1 MNQTLVASKEIEK
14 AGIDFESE
22 LTRILQSN
30 KISNYY
36 EDESIKENAMVQL
49 QSVYFKYEQL
59 ISNIQYYDNDKK
71 VFRIFCD
78 RQGDFITD
86 FYSSHEQKL
95 LSLNDTILLSNGEY
109 LLHLPVLE
117 RGNVVGNLVVTINYE
132 RFIKSVLEKSHIEE
146 VQWQW
151 VIDSNNEIIYINIGP
166 EEQIKISRLDKISK
180 DIHDD
185 FQNAIQHKV
194 YKDEREI
201 ELISAY
207 YPLRFIRRDFGII
220 YSLESDIILES
231 LINSSIIIS
240 SLTFLLI
247 FLITGL
253 LVHYI
258 KIQKRKGKIIET
270 SEKELQKIIESLPTG
285 ILILDEDRKIIRLN
299 ESAAKLFPEE
309 KNVQEGEKMGD
320 WFFRTGY
327 PDSPKKLGKYYLNDV
342 IIYKKESR
350 EIALLKKE
358 ISLSAGDRK
367 LFLESLIDITPFE
380 KARKQEAVAVKTKS
394 EFLTS
399 TSNEIQTPLN
409 GIISLLD
416 NIKQKN
422 LTGEQKEILQSIRK
436 TSELL
441 LSILD
446 DILAF
451 SRIEAGDMVIE
462 EIPFSLQTELDL
474 ALSLIIPKA
483 KKKKLDF
490 RLKVDDDV
498 PDNLIGDPFKIRQIV
513 NHLAGNAVKFTSK
526 GRVSIKIA
534 QLENVAG
541 KITLQVVIEDS
552 GIGIPKEDLKY
563 LFDTYSKG
571 NDSSSRKLAG
581 AGLGLALSSQMVD
594 LLNGEIKAESPSGIS
609 GDPDFP
615 GSRFILSI
623 DVYSDEKIRKDIPLD
638 NITSYSHI
646 NTLVIKDN
654 DISGHK
660 ITDML
665 SNFGLNAKLNFYQEK
680 TINLVES
687 NLQEKKDRYH
697 ILLLRDS
704 LTFNAF
710 EFVSLLNTKGLIDKY
725 LVIITSSN
733 DQKGNYARSRKLG
746 VDYYLIE
753 PCQGSEL
760 FDILQDN
767 FPNVNIVQSGNIL
780 LSKLR
785 KDLNILLAED
795 NLMNQK
801 SAQVLFKNLG
811 YEIDIAENGLDVL
824 KMVDAKN
831 YDIIFMDVMMPEMD
845 GWEAT
850 REVRDRGFNMPVVPI
865 TADFSE
871 EARERATIEGMKDFI
886 AKPVRIEELKRVLMR
901 WFTETP
907 T

>member
-14 AGIDFESE
+14 AGIDFENE

-30 KISNYY
+30 EISNYY

-59 ISNIQYYDNDKK
+59 ISSIQYYDNDKK

-78 RQGDFITD
+78 RKGDFITD

-95 LSLNDTILLSNGEY
+95 LNPNDTVLVSNGEY

-117 RGNVVGNLVVTINYE
+117 GGNVVGNLVVTINYE

-151 VIDSNNEIIYINIGP
+151 VIDSNDEIIYINIGP
-166 EEQIKISRLDKISK
+166 EEQLKISRLDKISK

-185 FQNAIQHKV
+185 YQNAIQHTV
-194 YKDEREI
+194 YRDEREI

-220 YSLESDIILES
+220 YSLESDIILKS

-258 KIQKRKGKIIET
+258 KIQKRKGNRIET
-270 SEKELQKIIESLPTG
+270 SERELSKIIESLPTG
-285 ILILDEDRKIIRLN
+285 IMILDDDRKIISLN
-299 ESAAKLFPEE
+299 ESAAKLFPKE
-309 KNVQEGEKMGD
+309 KNVKAGEKIGD

-342 IIYKKESR
+342 IIFKKENR

-358 ISLSAGDRK
+358 VSFLAGDKK

-380 KARKQEAVAVKTKS
+380 KARKQEAVAVRTKS

-416 NIKQKN
+416 KIKRKN
-422 LTGEQKEILQSIRK
+422 LTGDQKEILQSIRK

-446 DILAF
+446 DILTF
-451 SRIEAGDMVIE
+451 SKIEAGDMVIE
-462 EIPFSLQTELDL
+462 EIPFSLQAELDL

-483 KKKKLDF
+483 KEKKLDF
-490 RLKVDDDV
+490 RIRLADDV
-498 PDNLIGDPFKIRQIV
+498 PDNLIGDPFKIRQII

-526 GRVSIKIA
+526 GRVSIKID
-534 QLENVAG
+534 QLENTAG
-541 KITLQVVIEDS
+541 KVTLQIIIEDS

-563 LFDTYSKG
+563 LFDTYSKRD
-571 NDSSSRKLAG
+571 DSSARKLAG
-581 AGLGLALSSQMVD
+581 AGLGLALSRQMVD
-594 LLNGEIKAESPSGIS
+594 LLNGEIRAESPSGIS

-623 DVYSDEKIRKDIPLD
+623 EVFSDERIKKDIPLD

-646 NTLVIKDN
+646 NALIIKDN

-660 ITDML
+660 VADML
-665 SNFGLNAKLNFYQEK
+665 SNFGVNAKLNFYQDK
-680 TINLVES
+680 TINLIES
-687 NLQEKKDRYH
+687 NLEEKKDRYH

-704 LTFNAF
+704 QSFNAF
-710 EFVSLLNTKGLIDKY
+710 DFASSLNNKGFIDKY

-746 VDYYLIE
+746 IDYYLIE

-767 FPNVNIVQSGNIL
+767 FPNVNIAQSGNIL
-780 LSKLR
+780 MSKL
-785 KDLNILLAED
+785 KKELNILLAED

-831 YDIIFMDVMMPEMD
+831 YDIIFMDVMMPELD

-850 REVRDRGFNMPVVPI
+850 REVRDRGFSMPIVPI
-865 TADFSE
+865 TADFSD

-907 T
+907 A